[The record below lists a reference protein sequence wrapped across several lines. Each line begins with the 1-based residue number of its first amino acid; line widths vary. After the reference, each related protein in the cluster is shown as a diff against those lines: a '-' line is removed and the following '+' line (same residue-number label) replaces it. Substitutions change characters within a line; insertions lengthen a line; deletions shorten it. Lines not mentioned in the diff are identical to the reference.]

1 MSSLL
6 LLLGLT
12 REPHAHGGAGLV
24 GVFQNALLITAF
36 VAVMMLLVEYLNV
49 RTQGAFQKGIQG
61 RAWRQYALAVL
72 LAGSPGCLGAF
83 ALVTL
88 FTHRLL
94 SLGALVTGMIVT
106 SGDEAFVM
114 IARIPGPFFL
124 LLGIQVV
131 VGLLAGILTDLFIK
145 RRELA
150 PHDKY
155 KEIPFHEE
163 DTLPP
168 QTWKEILTR
177 LKHCSPT
184 RGTLATVLLLF
195 LAAHLAG
202 QVGPREEWAGITL
215 GILTTLGL
223 LVVLTVPEHFLEEHL
238 WNHVARVHVPRI
250 FLWTLG
256 TMLLIYLFRDDLE
269 TLLHQSYGPWAALF
283 LACLVGI
290 IPESGPHLVFV
301 LLYAQGDLPFAVLLA
316 SSIVQDGHGML
327 PLLAT
332 SRKDFLVIKAVNL
345 GAGLLAG
352 ALAML

>member
-1 MSSLL
+1 M
-6 LLLGLT
+6 
-12 REPHAHGGAGLV
+12 A
-24 GVFQNALLITAF
+24 VFQNALLITAF

-49 RTQGAFQKGIQG
+49 RTKGAFQRGIQG
-61 RAWRQYALAVL
+61 KAWRQYLLAVL
-72 LAGSPGCLGAF
+72 LGGSPGCLGAF

-114 IARIPGPFFL
+114 LAKIPGPFFL
-124 LLGIQVV
+124 LLGIQVG
-131 VGLLAGILTDLFIK
+131 VGVLAGVLTDLFLAK
-145 RRELA
+145 RELA
-150 PHDKY
+150 PQEKY
-155 KEIPFHEE
+155 QEIPFHEE

-168 QTWKEILTR
+168 QSWGEILGR
-177 LKHCSPT
+177 LRHCTPT
-184 RGTLATVLLLF
+184 RGTLATALLLF

-202 QVGPREEWAGITL
+202 QVGPREEWASITL

-223 LVVLTVPEHFLEEHL
+223 LVVLTVPDHFLEEHL
-238 WNHVARVHVPRI
+238 WNHVVRIHAPRI
-250 FLWTLG
+250 LLWTLG
-256 TMLLIYLFRDDLE
+256 TMLLIYFFRADLE
-269 TLLHQSYGPWAALF
+269 RLLHQSYGPWAALF

-301 LLYAQGDLPFAVLLA
+301 LLYAQGVLPFAVLLA

-332 SRKDFLVIKAVNL
+332 SRKDFLLVKGINL
-345 GAGLLAG
+345 AAGLLAG
-352 ALAML
+352 ILAML

>member
-1 MSSLL
+1 M
-6 LLLGLT
+6 GVIQD
-12 REPHAHGGAGLV
+12 AVLV
-24 GVFQNALLITAF
+24 TAF

-49 RTQGAFQKGIQG
+49 RTKGALQKGIRG
-61 RAWRQYALAVL
+61 KAWRQYLLAIV

-94 SLGALVTGMIVT
+94 SLGALVAGMIVT

-114 IARIPGPFFL
+114 LARIPGPFFL
-124 LLGIQVV
+124 LLGIQVA
-131 VGLLAGILTDLFIK
+131 VGLLAGILTDFFLK
-145 RRELA
+145 KKDLA
-150 PHDKY
+150 PEEKY
-155 KEIPFHEE
+155 KEIPFHDE

-168 QTWKEILTR
+168 LTWPEILDH
-177 LKHCSPT
+177 LKHCSPA
-184 RGTLATVLLLF
+184 RGTMATALVLF

-202 QVGPREEWAGITL
+202 QVGPKEEWASITL

-223 LVVLTVPEHFLEEHL
+223 LVVLVVPDHFLEEHL
-238 WNHVARVHVPRI
+238 WNHVVRIHAPRI

-256 TMLLIYLFRDDLE
+256 TMVLIYFFRHDLE
-269 TLLHQSYGPWAALF
+269 TLLHQSYGPWAALL

-332 SRKDFLVIKAVNL
+332 SRKDFLLVKTINL
-345 GAGLLAG
+345 AAGLLTG
-352 ALAML
+352 CCFLPGELL